1 MILRHTI
8 LINIWKDTGH
18 ITLSKIITFRPSQN
32 RFLLSRLLLIQS
44 RKRYG
49 AVLVIVGR
57 IFLLFRKLF
66 LKQAVGNS
74 LQDLLQEMIVSFA
87 MVTISL
93 VEIKIILL
101 KFNLRWLQQTTGDCW
116 IIFMILI

>member
-1 MILRHTI
+1 MINWHNT

-18 ITLSKIITFRPSQN
+18 ITLSKIITFLPSQN
-32 RFLLSRLLLIQS
+32 RFLLSRLLLIQIG
-44 RKRYG
+44 KRYG
-49 AVLVIVGR
+49 AALAIAGR
-57 IFLLFRKLF
+57 TFLPFHKMF

-74 LQDLLQEMIVSFA
+74 LQDLLPEMIVSFA
-87 MVTISL
+87 MDTISL

-101 KFNLRWLQQTTGDCW
+101 KFSLRWLQQTTEDCW

>member
-1 MILRHTI
+1 MMLAIAGR
-8 LINIWKDTGH
+8 
-18 ITLSKIITFRPSQN
+18 TFLP
-32 RFLLSRLLLIQS
+32 FH
-44 RKRYG
+44 KM
-49 AVLVIVGR
+49 
-57 IFLLFRKLF
+57 F

-87 MVTISL
+87 MDTIFP

-101 KFNLRWLQQTTGDCW
+101 KFSLRWLQQTTGDCW

>member
-1 MILRHTI
+1 MILKHTI

-18 ITLSKIITFRPSQN
+18 ITLSKIITFRLSQN

-49 AVLVIVGR
+49 AALVIAGR
-57 IFLLFRKLF
+57 IFLPFHKMF

-74 LQDLLQEMIVSFA
+74 LQDLLQEMIVFFA
-87 MVTISL
+87 MDTIFP

-101 KFNLRWLQQTTGDCW
+101 KFSLRWLQQTTEDCW